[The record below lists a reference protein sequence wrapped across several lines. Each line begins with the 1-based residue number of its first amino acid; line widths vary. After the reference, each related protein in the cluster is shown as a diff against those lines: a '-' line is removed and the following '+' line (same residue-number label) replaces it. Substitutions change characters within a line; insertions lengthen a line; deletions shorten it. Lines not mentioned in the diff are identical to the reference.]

1 MPNLIYPFSYMND
14 REQTR
19 GKTIASSPSS
29 SVMAVLKV
37 GREVHSVCAGN
48 FVVAAEAALLFC
60 ATSSSKLVQLK
71 FKRFAT
77 NRFRRTTSQL
87 MTPLQGWTSKSL
99 RLFPAHY

>member
-19 GKTIASSPSS
+19 GKTIAGSPSS
-29 SVMAVLKV
+29 SVMAALKV
-37 GREVHSVCAGN
+37 GREVHSVCTGN
-48 FVVAAEAALLFC
+48 FVVAADAATLFC

-71 FKRFAT
+71 FKRFSI